1 MSVKFGLCKQIALAM
16 FWVELRARVWI
27 NSKIASSLQSSSL
40 SMPTLEPDQIHPF
53 YSGDFFQRNVKNGM
67 FRLFFS
73 SDKTKTRG
81 HHNEVQG
88 SIPPFKGKAVVFLQI
103 CGYHIGSFA
112 KGLGFKKIFETTI

>member
-16 FWVELRARVWI
+16 FWVELRTRVWI

-53 YSGDFFQRNVKNGM
+53 YSGEFKRNVKNGM

-73 SDKTKTRG
+73 SDKTKTEATTMKYKEAYRL
-81 HHNEVQG
+81 
-88 SIPPFKGKAVVFLQI
+88 SKAFRL
-103 CGYHIGSFA
+103 SFDKYA
-112 KGLGFKKIFETTI
+112 DITLDHLPKDWD

>member
-53 YSGDFFQRNVKNGM
+53 YSGEFEKKREKRDEV
-67 FRLFFS
+67 FS
-73 SDKTKTRG
+73 SHLTR
-81 HHNEVQG
+81 QKQR
-88 SIPPFKGKAVVFLQI
+88 PPQ
-103 CGYHIGSFA
+103 
-112 KGLGFKKIFETTI
+112 